1 MIPRSAR
8 SEMFIANPSKIRIK
22 LRRSGMLFI
31 HDMPLLRSLIVNDD
45 NQAINI

>member
-22 LRRSGMLFI
+22 LRRSVMSWMLN
-31 HDMPLLRSLIVNDD
+31 MTLLRSLILLIVREL
-45 NQAINI
+45 